1 MAHSSRMAAIDLGSN
16 SFHLLLAQPNR
27 SGGTQVLSRQRQK
40 VRLADGLNRD
50 NQLSDEAINR
60 GLACLASFAELL
72 RGIPEA
78 RVRCVATATL
88 RIATNRADVIKTF
101 EQVLGFPVEIIS
113 GEDEAALIYQGATL
127 SLASAARRM
136 LVLDIGGA
144 STEII
149 VGTGTRP
156 SHLRSLDMGC
166 VVWHNRFF
174 SDKTITASACDD
186 AIQAASEL
194 LQPHVSD
201 FLQHPWQLACGA
213 SGTFRALYDILQREN
228 KTAIGDD
235 WLEDVLQ
242 RSIRLGKISRLG
254 QLGVRRERQPMFIGG
269 LTILV
274 ALVRVLG
281 IEEIIR
287 AQGALR
293 EGLLHNLVTSAS
305 APATSDS

>member
-16 SFHLLLAQPNR
+16 SFHLLLAQPTR
-27 SGGTQVLSRQRQK
+27 SGGSQVLSRQRQK
-40 VRLADGLNRD
+40 VRLADGLDSN
-50 NQLSDEAINR
+50 NQVSDEAIHR

-72 RGIPEA
+72 RGIPQQ

-88 RIATNRADVIKTF
+88 RIAANREQIIKSF
-101 EQVLGFPVEIIS
+101 EQALGFPIEIIS
-113 GEDEAALIYQGATL
+113 GETEAELIYQGATL
-127 SLASAARRM
+127 SMATEAQRM

-149 VGTGTRP
+149 VGTGAEP

-174 SDKTITASACDD
+174 SDKTISAAACDK
-186 AIQAASEL
+186 AIQAATEL
-194 LQPHVSD
+194 LQPHASD
-201 FLQHPWQLACGA
+201 FLQHPWELACGA
-213 SGTFRALYDILQREN
+213 SGTFRALYDILQRES
-228 KTAIGDD
+228 KPAIDSD

-242 RSIRLGKISRLG
+242 RSIALGKISRLG

-274 ALVRVLG
+274 ALVRMLE
-281 IEEIIR
+281 IKEIIR

-293 EGLLHNLVTSAS
+293 EGLLHNLVAS
-305 APATSDS
+305 TRAQATSGC